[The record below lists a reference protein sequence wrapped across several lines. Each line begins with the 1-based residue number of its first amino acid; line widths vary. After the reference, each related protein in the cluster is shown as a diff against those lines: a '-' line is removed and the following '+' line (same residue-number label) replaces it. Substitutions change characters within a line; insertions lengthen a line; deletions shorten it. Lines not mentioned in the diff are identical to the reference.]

1 MYFRGEGRLSH
12 RRLTGAIA
20 VRLPQNFHPFV

>member
-12 RRLTGAIA
+12 PRLASAIA
-20 VRLPQNFHPFV
+20 VRLPQNLHPFV